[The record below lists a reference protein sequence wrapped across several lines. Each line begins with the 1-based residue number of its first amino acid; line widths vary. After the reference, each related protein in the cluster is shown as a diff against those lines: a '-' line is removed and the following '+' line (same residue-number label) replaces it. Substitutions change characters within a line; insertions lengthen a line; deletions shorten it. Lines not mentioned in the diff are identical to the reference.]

1 MKKLS
6 LIFVSVIAMMAVACS
21 GNSKSGEAQTAT
33 DSIATEEAI
42 ENVVIELAADQP
54 LNFVGPLSTPI
65 VVDFNATWCGP
76 CQQFKPIFE
85 KMAAKYDGKVKFI
98 SVDVDRCPEVATEYQ
113 VESIPTILFV
123 STDGNVNR
131 SIGFM
136 EEEPFETSIKA
147 LL

>member
-6 LIFVSVIAMMAVACS
+6 FILVSVIAMTLAACS
-21 GNSKSGEAQTAT
+21 GSSKSNDDQAAG
-33 DSIATEEAI
+33 DSIATETIA
-42 ENVVIELAADQP
+42 ENTVIELAPDQP
-54 LNFVGPLSTPI
+54 LDFTGPNSTPI

-76 CQQFKPIFE
+76 CQKFKPIFE
-85 KMAAKYDGKVKFI
+85 KMAAKYNGKVKFI
-98 SVDVDRCPEVATEYQ
+98 SVDVDRCPEVASNYQ

-136 EEEPFETSIKA
+136 EEDQFETSIKS

>member
-6 LIFVSVIAMMAVACS
+6 LIFVSVIAMMAMACS
-21 GNSKSGEAQTAT
+21 GNSKSGEVQTAT

-123 STDGNVNR
+123 STDGNVSR

>member
-21 GNSKSGEAQTAT
+21 GNSKSGDYQAAT
-33 DSIATEEAI
+33 DSIAAEEAI
-42 ENVVIELAADQP
+42 ENVVIELASDQP
-54 LNFVGPLSTPI
+54 LNFAGPLSTPI

-123 STDGNVNR
+123 STDGNVSR